1 MLKNYWIVAWR
12 NLLKNKAHSAINIV
26 GLSVGMGVALLIGL
40 WIMDELSFN
49 RSFPNYDRL
58 AQVMQNQTFN
68 GVTGSQTA
76 VPYLMG
82 EELKKS
88 YGADFK
94 YISMASWTGDR
105 ILTAETG
112 RSGAEKAISKS
123 GNFMEPVIT
132 EMLSLQMEKGS
143 KAGLDDPHSILLSAS
158 TAKALFGDTDPMNQ
172 PIKIDNHFDVKVTG
186 VYADLPAGSDFEDL
200 TFIAPWKLYIDNDN
214 WPEKVS
220 DPWRANA
227 FQAYVQIAG
236 QADAQQLSRKIRDV
250 KLRRVSAADAAFKPV
265 VFLHPMSKWHLYSEF
280 KNGVNTGGRIDLVWL
295 FGIIG
300 VFVLMLAC
308 INFMNLSTARSEQ
321 RAKEVGIRKAIGSL
335 RGQLISQFFAESFLV
350 VAIAFGL
357 SLLLVEMVLPYY
369 NQVTDKKMSLPLGQP
384 LFWLVGLGA
393 MCFTALLAG
402 SYPALYLSSFRP
414 VKVLK
419 GSFRVGRWASMPR
432 KVLVVLQFTVSV
444 TLIIGTV
451 VVFRQIQFAK
461 NRPVGYS
468 RDGLLMVPLGTE
480 DVHHHLA
487 AVKAELLR
495 SGAVSAIAES
505 SASTVYINEVDNGF
519 EWAGKNPAVQGNFAV
534 SFDSHDFGKTV
545 GWQFVA
551 GRDFS
556 TAFATD
562 STAMVLNEAAVKF
575 MGLKEPV
582 GETVRWDGHPFHVIG
597 VIRDMVMGSPY
608 EPVYQSVFVLNK
620 EAQDFANIRINPKVS
635 TRAALG
641 SIEAVFKKYNPSV
654 PFAYKF
660 VDDEYARKFGDE
672 ERVGRL
678 AAGFAGLAIFIS
690 LLGLFGMA
698 SFMAEQRVREIGV
711 RKVLGASVASLW
723 RLLSVDFVGLVM
735 ISLLIATPVAWIFMS
750 NWLRHYTYRSD
761 LAWWIFVGAGAGA
774 MGITL
779 LTVSVQAIRA
789 AVANPVRSLRAE

>member
-12 NLLKNKAHSAINIV
+12 NLFKNKAHSAINIV

-49 RSFPNYDRL
+49 RSFPHYDRL

-68 GVTGSQTA
+68 GVTSSQTA
-76 VPYLMG
+76 IPYLMG
-82 EELKKS
+82 EELRKS

-94 YISMASWTGDR
+94 YISMAGWTSDR
-105 ILTAETG
+105 VLSAG
-112 RSGAEKAISKS
+112 VGAGEKKISKI
-123 GNFMEPVIT
+123 GNFMEPVIA

-143 KAGLDDPHSILLSAS
+143 RGGLDDPHSILLSAS
-158 TAKALFGDTDPMNQ
+158 TAKALFGDADPMNK
-172 PIKIDNHFDVKVTG
+172 PVRIDNRVDVKVTG
-186 VYADLPAGSDFEDL
+186 VYADLPVNSDFADL
-200 TFIAPWKLYIDNDN
+200 TYIAPWKLYIDNNN
-214 WPEKVS
+214 WPEKAS
-220 DPWRANA
+220 DPWRSNA
-227 FQAYVQIAG
+227 FQAYVQIADH
-236 QADAQQLSRKIRDV
+236 ADPGQLSRKIRDV
-250 KLRRVSAADAAFKPV
+250 KLKRVSAADAAFKPV
-265 VFLHPMSKWHLYSEF
+265 IFLHPMSKWHLYSEF
-280 KNGVNTGGRIDLVWL
+280 KNGINTGGRIELVWL

-321 RAKEVGIRKAIGSL
+321 RAREVGIRKAIGSL

-369 NQVTDKKMSLPLGQP
+369 NQVTDKKMMLPLGQP
-384 LFWLVGLGA
+384 LFWLVGVGC

-414 VKVLK
+414 VRVLK
-419 GSFRVGRWASMPR
+419 GTFRVGRWASMPR

-451 VVFRQIQFAK
+451 VVFRQIQYAK

-480 DVHHHLA
+480 DVHQHLA
-487 AVKAELLR
+487 AVKAGLLR
-495 SGAVSAIAES
+495 TGTVSSIAEA

-519 EWAGKNPAVQGNFAV
+519 EWAGKDPAVQGNFAV
-534 SFDSHDFGKTV
+534 SYNSHDFGKTV

-556 TAFATD
+556 TAFGTD
-562 STAMVLNEAAVKF
+562 TTAMVLNEAAVRF
-575 MGLKEPV
+575 MGLKQPV
-582 GETVRWDGHPFHVIG
+582 GETVRWDGKAFHVIG
-597 VIRDMVMGSPY
+597 VIKDMVIGSPY
-608 EPVYQSVFVLNK
+608 EPVYQSVFVLNRD
-620 EAQDFANIRINPKVS
+620 AVDFANIRINPNVS
-635 TRAALG
+635 TRAALA
-641 SIEAVFKKYNPSV
+641 SIETVFKKYNPAV
-654 PFAYKF
+654 PFSYKF

-678 AAGFAGLAIFIS
+678 AAGFAALAIFIS
-690 LLGLFGMA
+690 CLGLFGMA
-698 SFMAEQRVREIGV
+698 SFMAEQRTREIGV
-711 RKVLGASVASLW
+711 RKVLGASVVSLW

-735 ISLLIATPVAWIFMS
+735 ISLLIATPVAWYFMS
-750 NWLRHYTYRSD
+750 NWLLHYTYRSN
-761 LAWWIFVGAGAGA
+761 LAWWIFVSAGAGA

-789 AVANPVRSLRAE
+789 ARANPVRSLAPGR